1 MSLRLLTL
9 AVLASTAL
17 GTAPALAAS
26 PSPSPSPS
34 GSPRPSASPTPPSA
48 AVAEKEVKRQQVA
61 LTNETQRLRR
71 AATVATA
78 TLQAYQEAQ
87 RAAEDATQ
95 HAIAESVRS
104 TTAQRR
110 AEKARRELLGYAG
123 SLYRT
128 GMVDSQLLILTDA
141 LASEDP
147 QQLFGGLG
155 LVKRVGT
162 SRSHAL
168 DEMAAAQSEATTAA
182 ASAKDSAEA
191 SAKASVKAAQAKQK
205 ADVVVAAYAHQVIAR
220 RIALARTTGVLQ
232 AAKDREKNIASAEAA
247 ARAAGWVPMPD
258 CAGADVSGFPNG
270 QIPPEALCPLWFT
283 AGHRLRADA
292 AAAFKPMAI
301 EYAATFGTPLCVTDS
316 YRTLDA
322 QVAVK
327 AEKPTLAAT
336 PGMSN
341 HGWGL
346 ATDLCDGIQVFDTPT
361 HQWMLD
367 NALRFGWFHPS
378 WAEAD
383 GAKPEAWHWEFAG

>member
-26 PSPSPSPS
+26 PSPSPNPS
-34 GSPRPSASPTPPSA
+34 VSPTPPSA
-48 AVAEKEVKRQQVA
+48 AVAEKEVKRQQLA
-61 LTNETQRLRR
+61 LTNETQRLRK
-71 AATVATA
+71 AAAVATA

-95 HAIAESVRS
+95 LAISESIRS

-110 AEKARRELLGYAG
+110 AENAKRQLLGYAG

-141 LASEDP
+141 LSSKNP

-162 SRSHAL
+162 TRSHAL
-168 DEMAAAQSEATTAA
+168 DEMAAAQDEATGAA
-182 ASAKDSAEA
+182 ATAKTAAEA
-191 SAKASVKAAQAKQK
+191 STAASVKAAAAKVK
-205 ADVVVAAYAHQVIAR
+205 ADTIVSAYAHQVNAR

-232 AAKDREKNIASAEAA
+232 VAKEREKNIASAEAV
-247 ARAAGWVPMPD
+247 ARAAGWVPTPD
-258 CAGADVSGFPNG
+258 CKGEDVSGYPNG
-270 QIPPEALCPLWFT
+270 QIPPTALCPLWF
-283 AGHRLRADA
+283 AAPHRLRADA

-301 EYAATFGTPLCVTDS
+301 EYAATFGTPLCVGDS
-316 YRTLDA
+316 YRTYAA

-327 AEKPTLAAT
+327 AEKPVLAAT

-346 ATDLCDGIQVFDTPT
+346 AMDMCDGIEQFGTVT
-361 HQWMLD
+361 HQWMVD
-367 NALRFGWFHPS
+367 NALRFGWFHPA

-383 GAKPEAWHWEFAG
+383 GSKPEAWHWEYAG